1 LKSLIKKNPYMSFFF
16 FLSAIALWCVD
27 KNTLF
32 CAAAVPLSGY
42 FWDIIKNWRCF
53 CDEEVSMSFFFLGKK
68 VLIFKI
74 SGSRK
79 WNGEVWMWL
88 YGVAIYKQK
97 KKIYYNTNRI

>member
-1 LKSLIKKNPYMSFFF
+1 
-16 FLSAIALWCVD
+16 VD

-97 KKIYYNTNRI
+97 KKKSITTQIEFSIMIYKYKYGK